1 MFHSRCLLWLL
12 GAVLFTPVMGL
23 HAETSP
29 AVESEPAVDAQVES
43 EPIESETAY
52 VGWIELNDVLRESPV
67 PFAWVAEADGGASL
81 GGVLDQIATV
91 RDEADYRGLVIFLDQ
106 ADLTLTQCTAI
117 ADAIREVRAAG
128 KTVMTFAE
136 VYDLRDYIIASAAD
150 MVLLQHKGVVE
161 LSGIAVEEMYLAG
174 MLEKIG
180 VKPDLLQVGKYKGA
194 DETMMRTGPSE
205 AWDENFDALLDGLYE
220 QTISRIMEGRGL
232 SRDEVE
238 ALFAESWTMTDRE
251 LLAKRA
257 VDQLVDRDLLDVT
270 TVSFGENFEWDAELG
285 TASAGV
291 DPDNPFAFFG
301 VLFAEPTV
309 ETDRPTLA
317 VIHADGPI
325 MSGDSSVGD
334 GLFADESIGSRTLIA
349 ALEDALLDENIKGA
363 VLRIDSPG
371 GSALASEVIWQSLR
385 ELGSEKPVFAVVGS
399 MAASGGYY
407 IVSGADQIYVQPHSI
422 LGSIGVVGGKITMGG
437 LYDWAGVNITR
448 RTRGP
453 GGDLFN
459 SVEPF
464 TEDQRVTIRKALE
477 MVYDQFIDRVEL
489 GRGER
494 LPDVG
499 SVAEGRLF
507 VGATCLDNGMA
518 DRLGGVDE
526 ALADL
531 SAQLDLAE
539 GDYDVVNLPGPM
551 SLGDYL
557 GSMFGVNAPSAVRN
571 AASINQLPDTGVL
584 GTARQ
589 LLGPAAWR
597 SVSRS
602 MRGLMLLQDEP
613 VLMMMPTAIVVK

>member
-1 MFHSRCLLWLL
+1 MLNKRWLNWIFA
-12 GAVLFTPVMGL
+12 AVLLAPIFGL
-23 HAETSP
+23 HAEPGPTGELL
-29 AVESEPAVDAQVES
+29 AAEAT
-43 EPIESETAY
+43 ESETTY
-52 VGWIELNDVLRESPV
+52 VGWITLDDVLRDSPV
-67 PFAWVAEADGGASL
+67 PFAWVEEADAGASL

-91 RDEADYRGLVIFLDQ
+91 RDGADHRGLVVFLDQ
-106 ADLTLTQCTAI
+106 PDLTLTQCTAI
-117 ADAIREVRAAG
+117 ADAIKEVRAAG

-136 VYDLRDYIIASAAD
+136 AYDLRDYVIASAAD
-150 MVLLQHKGVVE
+150 MVLLQHKGAVE

-220 QTISRIMEGRGL
+220 QTITRIMEGRGL
-232 SRDEVE
+232 SRQEVE
-238 ALFAESWTMTDRE
+238 ALFAESWTMTDRQ
-251 LLAKRA
+251 LLEKRA
-257 VDQLVDRDLLDVT
+257 VDQLVDRDLVGVT
-270 TVSFGENFEWDAELG
+270 ELSFGEDFEWDAELG
-285 TASAGV
+285 SATAGI

-301 VLFAEPTV
+301 VLFADPTV
-309 ETDRPTLA
+309 ETKRPTLA

-334 GLFADESIGSRTLIA
+334 GLFSDASIGSRTIIA
-349 ALEDALLDENIKGA
+349 ALEDALLDENIKGV

-464 TEDQRVTIRKALE
+464 TDEQRATVRSALE
-477 MVYDQFIDRVEL
+477 VVYDQFIDRVKL
-489 GRGER
+489 GRGDR

-507 VGATCLDNGMA
+507 IGATCIENGMA

-526 ALADL
+526 ALTDLAD
-531 SAQLDLAE
+531 QLDLAE
-539 GDYDVVNLPGPM
+539 DEYDVVNLPGPM

-557 GSMFGVNAPSAVRN
+557 GSMFGVNTPAAVRDGV
-571 AASINQLPDTGVL
+571 SLNQLPAAGVL
-584 GTARQ
+584 DTARQ

-602 MRGLMLLQDEP
+602 MRGMMLLQNEP
-613 VLMMMPTAIVVK
+613 VLMLMPAAIVVK

>member
-1 MFHSRCLLWLL
+1 MLNKRWLNWIFA
-12 GAVLFTPVMGL
+12 AVLLAPIFGL
-23 HAETSP
+23 HAEPGPTGELL
-29 AVESEPAVDAQVES
+29 AAEAT
-43 EPIESETAY
+43 ESETTY
-52 VGWIELNDVLRESPV
+52 VGWITLDDVLRDSPV
-67 PFAWVAEADGGASL
+67 PFAWVEEADAGASL

-91 RDEADYRGLVIFLDQ
+91 RDGADHRGLVVFLDQ
-106 ADLTLTQCTAI
+106 PDLTLTQCTAI
-117 ADAIREVRAAG
+117 ADAIKEVRAAG

-136 VYDLRDYIIASAAD
+136 AYDLRDYVIASAAD
-150 MVLLQHKGVVE
+150 MVLLQHKGAVE

-220 QTISRIMEGRGL
+220 QTITRIMEGRGL
-232 SRDEVE
+232 SRQEVE
-238 ALFAESWTMTDRE
+238 ALFAESWTMTDRQ
-251 LLAKRA
+251 LLEKRA
-257 VDQLVDRDLLDVT
+257 VDQLVDRDLVGVT
-270 TVSFGENFEWDAELG
+270 ELSFGEDFEWDAELG
-285 TASAGV
+285 SATAGI

-301 VLFAEPTV
+301 VLFADPTV
-309 ETDRPTLA
+309 ETKRPTLA

-334 GLFADESIGSRTLIA
+334 GLFSDASIGSRTIIA
-349 ALEDALLDENIKGA
+349 ALEDALLDENIKGV

-453 GGDLFN
+453 GGDPFN

-464 TEDQRVTIRKALE
+464 TDEQRATVRSALE
-477 MVYDQFIDRVEL
+477 VVYDQFIDRVKL
-489 GRGER
+489 GRGDR

-507 VGATCLDNGMA
+507 IGATCIENGMA

-526 ALADL
+526 ALTDLAD
-531 SAQLDLAE
+531 QLDLAE
-539 GDYDVVNLPGPM
+539 DEYDVVNLPGPM

-557 GSMFGVNAPSAVRN
+557 GSMFGVNTPAAVRDGV
-571 AASINQLPDTGVL
+571 SLNQLPAAGVL
-584 GTARQ
+584 DTARQ

-602 MRGLMLLQDEP
+602 MRGMMLLQNEP
-613 VLMMMPTAIVVK
+613 VLMLMPAAIVVK